1 MSNNRK
7 FEVNDYKISQCGS
20 NKNSVV
26 QSQRELHNNLS
37 SFISNNENKQGK
49 LYEYQLENVK
59 YYGDKGEIITTY
71 IHNSNNE
78 VNTNNINHTSN
89 TSNLNSSNIIK
100 QNNDLNISSNINLN
114 NSNIQNDN
122 STNNQTNVNNDLNK
136 SSTQN
141 NDNINNINNNKEKR
155 KYSPFRGG
163 IINLDFQSNNNNK
176 YNIKNIEKTKSQLDT
191 SELEKKNTIENI
203 KSEKPIVLQPSFCS
217 VTPSYNEQ
225 SITIE
230 KSNNKNKLKSV
241 GKTNNIIHSSNNNEF
256 IFKIHQIDFT
266 LTSKVKKFNPNLS
279 IYNDCISILNKNK
292 KKKEYKVIMSTSL
305 FIDKSQALQGSR
317 VYLTGIKP
325 IRTNWNNLYNIGIQ
339 NTISLSILN
348 SSVINNT
355 FNSKLKSNNK
365 NNHNKEIR
373 KKSYEDFITQSNI
386 SENKYIFIN
395 NSNGNYISKNA
406 EIYSI
411 KDLKDKFQNFLNSLG
426 KNTSKNPY
434 IIPQTELIKIMKENC
449 DLNEIYLD
457 KDEIEIIQ
465 EEKENEDKNLMTIN
479 SNNNYKQYHDFSQN
493 TPSELLDDKFS
504 LFSISKFIKYS
515 FPSFQIKFTI
525 FPNGYNIEENVILE
539 NENEQEYNNNNNDNN
554 YNNNNSWNNID
565 NENDNDVKKHEDENF
580 LNEHLLNLKES
591 NIDDKIINNDIIE
604 EFSKENNK
612 LKENLEQENEKLINK
627 NFKSQNEIEKIKR
640 ELLGIK
646 DNNNKQNNLK
656 KQGDKKLKSKK
667 NNSQN
672 RKKTPILN
680 REKDLKIQNKPQ
692 KTINERNYIYKPD
705 IKKKKDEWE
714 NRPYISQNINFNI
727 YTNNLGVQ
735 KVNMNPEKDKQQ
747 K

>member
-1 MSNNRK
+1 
-7 FEVNDYKISQCGS
+7 
-20 NKNSVV
+20 
-26 QSQRELHNNLS
+26 
-37 SFISNNENKQGK
+37 
-49 LYEYQLENVK
+49 
-59 YYGDKGEIITTY
+59 
-71 IHNSNNE
+71 
-78 VNTNNINHTSN
+78 
-89 TSNLNSSNIIK
+89 
-100 QNNDLNISSNINLN
+100 
-114 NSNIQNDN
+114 
-122 STNNQTNVNNDLNK
+122 
-136 SSTQN
+136 
-141 NDNINNINNNKEKR
+141 
-155 KYSPFRGG
+155 
-163 IINLDFQSNNNNK
+163 
-176 YNIKNIEKTKSQLDT
+176 
-191 SELEKKNTIENI
+191 
-203 KSEKPIVLQPSFCS
+203 
-217 VTPSYNEQ
+217 
-225 SITIE
+225 
-230 KSNNKNKLKSV
+230 
-241 GKTNNIIHSSNNNEF
+241 
-256 IFKIHQIDFT
+256 
-266 LTSKVKKFNPNLS
+266 
-279 IYNDCISILNKNK
+279 
-292 KKKEYKVIMSTSL
+292 
-305 FIDKSQALQGSR
+305 
-317 VYLTGIKP
+317 
-325 IRTNWNNLYNIGIQ
+325 
-339 NTISLSILN
+339 
-348 SSVINNT
+348 
-355 FNSKLKSNNK
+355 
-365 NNHNKEIR
+365 
-373 KKSYEDFITQSNI
+373 
-386 SENKYIFIN
+386 
-395 NSNGNYISKNA
+395 
-406 EIYSI
+406 
-411 KDLKDKFQNFLNSLG
+411 
-426 KNTSKNPY
+426 
-434 IIPQTELIKIMKENC
+434 
-449 DLNEIYLD
+449 
-457 KDEIEIIQ
+457 
-465 EEKENEDKNLMTIN
+465 MTIN

-539 NENEQEYNNNNNDNN
+539 NENEQEYNNNNN

-672 RKKTPILN
+672 RKKTPIIN